1 MSTPATTTIPFDGFT
16 IAKIFG
22 PMFWGIILNLVG
34 YGVGLL
40 QALDYFRSGV
50 NDSLRIRASVS
61 APPSSKFSVNRL
73 FKALFM
79 ILLSTTSTVLITS
92 VFWTD
97 LVVHFGGVEQFGGTN
112 TRLGGECVITGL
124 VAFFAQIYFI
134 NQLRHV
140 KPEGRIGNAV
150 LWAIGIL
157 SFIGLAFG
165 MGCASVMLL
174 LKTTP
179 HWSKYFELTF
189 AGAKGANS
197 LCDIVAT
204 IAMCKY
210 LTSSK
215 TGIKSTASLLE
226 ALTRFFFHRGA
237 AVMVL
242 QSLSFMMFFAFKSP
256 QYWLAPHLLLTKLYV
271 STFFAILNSRAYLR
285 DKYLT
290 KDPTTGF
297 SSSLTGPMHFRSFH
311 TAASSEKPTQSSQ
324 AGTQPSFI
332 DMVCLLPLMSSMAHL
347 DLSRPNGR
355 ERHGLRVRL
364 GHLGRIKDGRDDCA

>member
-1 MSTPATTTIPFDGFT
+1 MSTPATTTIPFEGFT

-22 PMFWGIILNLVG
+22 PMFWGIILNLIG
-34 YGVGLL
+34 YGVGVL

-50 NDSLRIRASVS
+50 NDSWMIRAS
-61 APPSSKFSVNRL
+61 
-73 FKALFM
+73 ALFM
-79 ILLSTTSTVLITS
+79 ILLSTTSTALITS

-97 LVVHFGGVEQFGGTN
+97 LVVHFGGIEQFGGTN

-124 VAFFAQIYFI
+124 VACFAQIYFI

-140 KPEGRIGNAV
+140 KPDGPPWQCYPLGYRYPLV
-150 LWAIGIL
+150 YWLGIWN
-157 SFIGLAFG
+157 G
-165 MGCASVMLL
+165 
-174 LKTTP
+174 
-179 HWSKYFELTF
+179 YFELTF

-237 AVMVL
+237 AVMFL
-242 QSLSFMMFFAFKSP
+242 QSISFMMFFAFRSP

-285 DKYLT
+285 DKYLS

-297 SSSLTGPMHFRSFH
+297 MSSNSGPMHFRSFH
-311 TAASSEKPTQSSQ
+311 TASASEKPTQSSHT
-324 AGTQPSFI
+324 GTPPSFI
-332 DMVCLLPLMSSMAHL
+332 NMTKTVESDADSV
-347 DLSRPNGR
+347 
-355 ERHGLRVRL
+355 
-364 GHLGRIKDGRDDCA
+364 

>member
-1 MSTPATTTIPFDGFT
+1 MSTPATTTIPFEGFT

-22 PMFWGIILNLVG
+22 PMFWGIILNLIT

-50 NDSLRIRASVS
+50 NDSWMIRASAV
-61 APPSSKFSVNRL
+61 
-73 FKALFM
+73 FM
-79 ILLSTTSTVLITS
+79 LLLSTTSTALITS

-97 LVVHFGGVEQFGGTN
+97 LVVHFGGIEQFGGTN

-124 VAFFAQIYFI
+124 TAFFAQIYFI

-140 KPEGRIGNAV
+140 KPDGRIGNAV

-157 SFIGLAFG
+157 SVIGLGFG

-210 LTSSK
+210 LTTSK

-237 AVMVL
+237 AVMFL
-242 QSLSFMMFFAFKSP
+242 QSISFMMFFAFRSP

-271 STFFAILNSRAYLR
+271 STFFSILNSRAYLR
-285 DKYLT
+285 NKYLS
-290 KDPTTGF
+290 KDPTTGAF
-297 SSSLTGPMHFRSFH
+297 SSSVTGPMHFRSMH
-311 TAASSEKPTQSSQ
+311 TASASEKPTQSSQ
-324 AGTQPSFI
+324 TGTQPSFI
-332 DMVCLLPLMSSMAHL
+332 HMTKTVESDTDSVS
-347 DLSRPNGR
+347 
-355 ERHGLRVRL
+355 V
-364 GHLGRIKDGRDDCA
+364 